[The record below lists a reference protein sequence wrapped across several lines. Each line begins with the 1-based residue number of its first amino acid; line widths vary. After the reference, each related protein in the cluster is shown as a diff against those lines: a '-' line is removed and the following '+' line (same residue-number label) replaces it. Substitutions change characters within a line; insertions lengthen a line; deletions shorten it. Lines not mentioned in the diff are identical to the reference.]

1 MYSKG
6 LNITAVEDTVS
17 SVLSRDKHRFQV
29 PEYQRAYAWKEEQ
42 LEAFWN
48 DLLSVTSGE
57 SETHFLGSVV
67 VVKEDKGLDQLAV
80 LQIVDGQ
87 QRLATISILLCIIR
101 QKLRQ
106 HGDKLETD
114 SDPAEGI
121 DRSYLWEE
129 DEDFREQPNL
139 MMSTFDK
146 EEYTQLLNGRLPS
159 DESSNLVKAAESFND
174 KVLEM
179 DVQEVN
185 ELRKRLVNSM
195 TLVTIECDSEGSA
208 FKLFETLND
217 RGLELSAVDL
227 MKNYL
232 FKIAHEAPRH
242 KINYK
247 LIRRDWEDTIKII
260 KPELA
265 KPGRFFRH
273 HIMSAKQPD
282 VTDPISNYKLYER
295 FCKILDEEIPA
306 SDVTVEDYVAEMKEK
321 APLYVDIVQADVD
334 LFGQKGN
341 RAVNQKLEN
350 LNILG
355 VTQERTLLL
364 RLFGEVN
371 NPNQLV
377 RALSVLESFVFR
389 WRLTGQQTGT
399 DVDEIHATL
408 CSNIFDDSEPVER
421 LRERLSSIS
430 PDDSEVRLAVR
441 TENFTRSARTR
452 YILTQLENEYYASG
466 NKKVDPST
474 IDIEH
479 IAPRKAF
486 SAKRYS
492 TWPAYLDMSPEE
504 YEEYSDKIGNLTI
517 LDERAN
523 ARAQDNPFDQKKEE
537 YTSSDYEMTNAI
549 CKYDS
554 WGSGEIN
561 QRTETLANACSSIWN
576 FEL

>member
-1 MYSKG
+1 MDVHVDEYRMYSKG

-29 PEYQRAYAWKEEQ
+29 PEHQRAYAWKEEQ

-159 DESSNLVKAAESFND
+159 DESSNLVKAAEFFND

-247 LIRRDWEDTIKII
+247 LIRRD
-260 KPELA
+260 
-265 KPGRFFRH
+265 
-273 HIMSAKQPD
+273 
-282 VTDPISNYKLYER
+282 
-295 FCKILDEEIPA
+295 
-306 SDVTVEDYVAEMKEK
+306 
-321 APLYVDIVQADVD
+321 
-334 LFGQKGN
+334 
-341 RAVNQKLEN
+341 
-350 LNILG
+350 
-355 VTQERTLLL
+355 
-364 RLFGEVN
+364 
-371 NPNQLV
+371 
-377 RALSVLESFVFR
+377 
-389 WRLTGQQTGT
+389 
-399 DVDEIHATL
+399 
-408 CSNIFDDSEPVER
+408 
-421 LRERLSSIS
+421 
-430 PDDSEVRLAVR
+430 
-441 TENFTRSARTR
+441 
-452 YILTQLENEYYASG
+452 
-466 NKKVDPST
+466 
-474 IDIEH
+474 
-479 IAPRKAF
+479 
-486 SAKRYS
+486 
-492 TWPAYLDMSPEE
+492 
-504 YEEYSDKIGNLTI
+504 
-517 LDERAN
+517 
-523 ARAQDNPFDQKKEE
+523 
-537 YTSSDYEMTNAI
+537 
-549 CKYDS
+549 
-554 WGSGEIN
+554 
-561 QRTETLANACSSIWN
+561 
-576 FEL
+576 